1 MVYVKK
7 FKAAIIN
14 PDRTITVK
22 YVSKK
27 NKLGSNAFKLSK
39 KGETGEVYIIDPA
52 HTIITTTKRLGVP
65 FNYQTCYYKKNVPVP
80 VPINDM
86 DGGQSKQR
94 LRSVTD
100 EKGVTVQELIV
111 NHPLPIPEF
120 DNMMEY
126 DHISAEELAVLF
138 NPQFY
143 KMIAK
148 ANTNKK
154 EEQLWLMQIGS
165 LAGIAF
171 IIYYMIQTL
180 PKSLVGAIGKYLG
193 GG

>member
-22 YVSKK
+22 YINKK
-27 NKLGSNAFKLSK
+27 NKLGANAFKLNK

-52 HTIITTTKRLGVP
+52 HTIITTTKRLGIP

-80 VPINDM
+80 VPINEM
-86 DGGQSKQR
+86 DGGQSKQK
-94 LRSVTD
+94 LRKVVDAKGNSV
-100 EKGVTVQELIV
+100 EEIMV
-111 NHPLPIPEF
+111 NHPLPVPEF
-120 DNMMEY
+120 ENMEEY

-148 ANTNKK
+148 ANVDKK
-154 EEQLWLMQIGS
+154 GEQMWMMQIGS
-165 LAGIAF
+165 LAGIGF
-171 IIYYMIQTL
+171 IIYYMIQSL
-180 PKSLVGAIGKYLG
+180 PKALVGAIGKYLG
-193 GG
+193 G